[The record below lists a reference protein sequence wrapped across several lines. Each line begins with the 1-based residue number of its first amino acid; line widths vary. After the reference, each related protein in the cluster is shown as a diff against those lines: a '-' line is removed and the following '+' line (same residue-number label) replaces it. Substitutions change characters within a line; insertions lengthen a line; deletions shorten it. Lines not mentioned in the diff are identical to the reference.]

1 MEYKE
6 DVTPGLLEKVQ
17 SGFKK
22 NMLKNRKA
30 AAVVKKVEAGKAT
43 YRDVDQYA
51 EAVGGALQDAFAATV
66 TSEVLPGGKMHY
78 NIADGLIQPTLE
90 TNHEMVAAVATTV
103 QEQLNQSAGIGLKAV
118 SPQLDQEYIDN
129 LKGVATS
136 GEIYDDVARKVS
148 TALKT
153 YTQKVADDSVRSNF
167 EFQSKAGLSP
177 KIQRISTGKCCDW
190 CDSLVGTYDYAD
202 VRKTG
207 DDVYRRHSNCNC
219 IVEYIPADGKGKRQD
234 VYSKRY
240 YSEEESAAIKARAM
254 SLAEAR
260 ATNKTASQRLSMLP
274 KGENVTP
281 EYMRRSTPGIGQVI
295 IPEGLDKIEH
305 EDEINRAIWIKD
317 YFGGQISVLEESKD
331 EGVKMPDYIWDGK
344 RWELKSISSLSSVD
358 RQIHKAMKQIGPD
371 GGGIIIDISGR
382 KEEKTKILAEIDLRT
397 QKRSISTTDVMI
409 VDGDNLVRILRHK
422 K

>member
-78 NIADGLIQPTLE
+78 NIADGLIQHTLE
-90 TNHEMVAAVATTV
+90 ANHEMVAAVAATV

-118 SPQLDQEYIDN
+118 SPQLDQEYIDK

-136 GEIYDDVARKVS
+136 KETYDDVARMVS

-177 KIQRISTGKCCDW
+177 KIQRTSFGKCCDW

-202 VRKTG
+202 VRNTG
-207 DDVYRRHSNCNC
+207 NDVYRRHARCNC
-219 IVEYIPADGKGKRQD
+219 IVEYIPGNGKRQN
-234 VYSKRY
+234 VWSKRW
-240 YSEEESAAIKARAM
+240 M
-254 SLAEAR
+254 
-260 ATNKTASQRLSMLP
+260 
-274 KGENVTP
+274 
-281 EYMRRSTPGIGQVI
+281 
-295 IPEGLDKIEH
+295 
-305 EDEINRAIWIKD
+305 
-317 YFGGQISVLEESKD
+317 
-331 EGVKMPDYIWDGK
+331 
-344 RWELKSISSLSSVD
+344 
-358 RQIHKAMKQIGPD
+358 
-371 GGGIIIDISGR
+371 
-382 KEEKTKILAEIDLRT
+382 
-397 QKRSISTTDVMI
+397 
-409 VDGDNLVRILRHK
+409 DGDRGDRIDRINNTPTGEQRILRIPQLPASSISEKVASGEYSLKLSQQQYDKHIVGTMDYERYLESRKQKGLSQQSVLSISKEEAQDIIYKHSGTGIIKPRKNGTGTNIEWITCEKDIGYYYNKGVPIPTK
-422 K
+422 KAAIHYGKRGAHLVPIRGRNYD